1 MGWREL
7 LRGEPVKSETY
18 DWSLGDP
25 AVAAIAASWWDVG
38 SSTTGLPSVG
48 ESDAFGLSAFTRGCE
63 LIAGTIASLPFKSY
77 EKQGETRFE
86 VASWADAP
94 QGPYGISKF
103 QWVEMVTLHLVI
115 YREAF
120 LLHVYNGLGVLVG
133 FWPVHPTSVS
143 KVEWVG
149 THKRFTVLDGN
160 RQEITYDDTQMTQIM
175 GPNVYGNRGVPLYRS
190 HKKVFQVAIA
200 GEVAAGRSFTGSM
213 ISGLVTTGPDVD
225 VDGVTEAPQIAD
237 QLNRKIMG
245 TDNAGKIAFVNR
257 DLKFTPWYQTNVDA
271 QFQESRSFQVEEFA
285 RMLGLMP
292 LHLSQTEKQTSWGTG
307 IAEQNI
313 GLARYTLMA
322 YTSRIESALSAL
334 LPDGQYVEF
343 DYKGFLQGSPA
354 EEIRLVIEQV
364 AAGIMSPEYAAT
376 LLQLPAP
383 PKPVA
388 APQEVP
394 ANV

>member
-1 MGWREL
+1 MREF
-7 LRGEPVKSETY
+7 LRGDPVRSETY

-25 AVAAIAASWWDVG
+25 AVAAIAATWWDVG
-38 SSTTGLPSVG
+38 SSSTGLPSVG
-48 ESDAFGLSAFTRGCE
+48 EADAFGLTPFSRGCE
-63 LIAGTIASLPFKSY
+63 LIAGTIASLPFKAY
-77 EKQGETRFE
+77 EKIGDERVE
-86 VASWADAP
+86 VMTWADAP
-94 QGPYGISKF
+94 QGPYSMSKYE
-103 QWVEMVTLHLVI
+103 WMERVVLHLVI

-120 LLHVYNGLGVLVG
+120 LLHVYNGLGTLVG
-133 FWPVHPTSVS
+133 FLPIHPTNVS

-149 THKRFTVLDGN
+149 THKRFTVVDGN
-160 RQEITYDDTQMTQIM
+160 RVETVYDDTQMTQIM

-213 ISGLVTTGPDVD
+213 ISGLVTTTPDESVEE
-225 VDGVTEAPQIAD
+225 TEAGTISE
-237 QLNRKIMG
+237 QLNRKVMG
-245 TDNAGKIAFVNR
+245 TDNAGRIAFVNR

-271 QFQESRSFQVEEFA
+271 QFQESRAFQVEEFA

-292 LHLSQTEKQTSWGTG
+292 LHLAQTEKQTSWGTG

-313 GLARYTLMA
+313 GLARYTLA
-322 YTSRIESALSAL
+322 HYTSRIESALSPL

-364 AAGIMSPEYAAT
+364 AAGIMSAEYAAT
-376 LLQLPAP
+376 LLQLPKP
-383 PKPVA
+383 PKPEPVT

-394 ANV
+394 ADV